1 MKRYFDRQ
9 DPSFRGLNFRG
20 LGSRGLT
27 LVEMLVV
34 LAIMALVVGLVGPRV
49 VDYFGRAKSTT
60 AKLQIE
66 NLAAG
71 LDLFRLDVG
80 RYPTIQE
87 GLPALAQRPA
97 GLTAWKGPY
106 IKGDAVP
113 NDPWGRVYTYRIPG
127 RDGRGFDLM
136 SLGADG
142 APGGTG
148 ENQDITN

>member
-1 MKRYFDRQ
+1 MK
-9 DPSFRGLNFRG
+9 PSSRPWPARHRDQ
-20 LGSRGLT
+20 RGLT

-34 LAIMALVVGLVGPRV
+34 LAILALVVGLVAPRV
-49 VDYFGRAKSTT
+49 VEYLGRAKSTT

-80 RYPTIQE
+80 RYPNQPE
-87 GLPALAQRPA
+87 GLAALVQRPGGA
-97 GLTAWKGPY
+97 AAWKGPY
-106 IKGDAVP
+106 IKGDGVP
-113 NDPWGRVYTYRIPG
+113 NDPWGHPYTYRIPG
-127 RDGRGFDLM
+127 RDGRPFDLL

-148 ENQDITN
+148 ENQDISN

>member
-1 MKRYFDRQ
+1 MK
-9 DPSFRGLNFRG
+9 PSSKPSPARDEQ
-20 LGSRGLT
+20 GLT

-34 LAIMALVVGLVGPRV
+34 LAILALVVGLVAPRV
-49 VDYFGRAKSTT
+49 VDYLGRAKSTT

-80 RYPTIQE
+80 RYPSPSE
-87 GLPALAQRPA
+87 GLAALAQRPSA
-97 GLTAWKGPY
+97 LPAWKGPY
-106 IKGDAVP
+106 IKGDGVP
-113 NDPWGRVYTYRIPG
+113 ADPWGRPYTYRIPG
-127 RDGRGFDLM
+127 RDGRAFDLL

-148 ENQDITN
+148 ENQDISN

>member
-1 MKRYFDRQ
+1 MK
-9 DPSFRGLNFRG
+9 PSSKPSPVRDD
-20 LGSRGLT
+20 RGLT

-34 LAIMALVVGLVGPRV
+34 LAILALVVGLVAPRV

-80 RYPTIQE
+80 RYPSPAE
-87 GLPALAQRPA
+87 GLAALAQRPA
-97 GLTAWKGPY
+97 ALPAWKGPY
-106 IKGDAVP
+106 IKGDGVP
-113 NDPWGRVYTYRIPG
+113 ADPWGRPYTYRIPG
-127 RDGRGFDLM
+127 RDGRAYDLL

-142 APGGTG
+142 VPGGTG
-148 ENQDITN
+148 ENQDISN